1 MDAPVSQLSSPLLT
15 SDGHTVKLFGV
26 VRLKKERK
34 VFFRVLDMSDGVIGS
49 CGNEGRGGA
58 EGDIFRRD
66 LEVAALQGIM
76 GRKRNGQGSSSCP

>member
-1 MDAPVSQLSSPLLT
+1 
-15 SDGHTVKLFGV
+15 
-26 VRLKKERK
+26 
-34 VFFRVLDMSDGVIGS
+34 MSDGVIGS
-49 CGNEGRGGA
+49 CGNEGRGGV